1 MFTERAERA
10 KKELSPLMQEIRK
23 YIPQAEY
30 GYHVES
36 GEYPAFYG
44 VRIEFTYNGIRFHV
58 CKIYKENKYRIAADM
73 EHFEYVNRYDIER
86 AGNQYEK
93 PCNIG
98 VFTAKKI
105 NDWINYYTQIY
116 RQVEQENV
124 ENSKK
129 VADFLTSIAN
139 EPVRCQG
146 HNHPHAPT
154 TPPRPPSTFY
164 IEEGHLYFELSLSY
178 RGTADYD
185 TFRLIADN
193 RYIPKGNY

>member
-30 GYHVES
+30 GYHVAS

-105 NDWINYYTQIY
+105 NDWINYVEQIY
-116 RQVEQENV
+116 GKATQ
-124 ENSKK
+124 
-129 VADFLTSIAN
+129 L
-139 EPVRCQG
+139 
-146 HNHPHAPT
+146 
-154 TPPRPPSTFY
+154 
-164 IEEGHLYFELSLSY
+164 
-178 RGTADYD
+178 
-185 TFRLIADN
+185 
-193 RYIPKGNY
+193 

>member
-1 MFTERAERA
+1 MKTLSEKEFNGFNVNAMFTERAERA

-86 AGNQYEK
+86 AGKIRKAVQYRR
-93 PCNIG
+93 
-98 VFTAKKI
+98 VH
-105 NDWINYYTQIY
+105 
-116 RQVEQENV
+116 RQEN
-124 ENSKK
+124 KRLDK
-129 VADFLTSIAN
+129 LLHADIQAGGARKCGELEKGRRFL
-139 EPVRCQG
+139 EK
-146 HNHPHAPT
+146 
-154 TPPRPPSTFY
+154 
-164 IEEGHLYFELSLSY
+164 Y
-178 RGTADYD
+178 RE
-185 TFRLIADN
+185 
-193 RYIPKGNY
+193 